1 MSFQFIANLILI
13 LCVLGLLVIFLRR
26 LPEVAEEKE
35 RMAMAVGGEGMS
47 GAYGTGAGTGFKA
60 LLKSGS
66 LFVWNKTKKY
76 SGHAG
81 KKVWT
86 FMLEAKDFKQG
97 QILASRFAELVRP
110 RPRLQNIGALSSM
123 KKAER
128 QAQEGDFEGAEQTYI
143 QVIRKNPHEYLAY
156 EGLLQLY
163 SQREKHGDAIE
174 ILRFLTE
181 NNPDNDMYWAQLGH
195 TSLLLRRFQDSA
207 DAYARAVALNDLVA
221 PRFIN
226 LGLALQALGD
236 LEGARKHIQRGVDLD
251 PSNEQYVEIL
261 ENIR

>member
-26 LPEVAEEKE
+26 LPEVAEQKEK
-35 RMAMAVGGEGMS
+35 MAMAGGDNVAE
-47 GAYGTGAGTGFKA
+47 AGGRGDPGGFKV

-66 LFVWNKTKKY
+66 IFVWGKTREY
-76 SGHAG
+76 SGRAG
-81 KKVWT
+81 KKVWA

-110 RPRLQNIGALSSM
+110 RPRLQNIGALSSI

-163 SQREKHGDAIE
+163 SQREKHDDAIE

-207 DAYARAVALNDLVA
+207 DAYARAVALNELVA
-221 PRFIN
+221 PRYVN

-236 LEGARKHIQRGVDLD
+236 LEGARKNIQRGIDLD
-251 PSNEQYVEIL
+251 PSNAQYVEIL
-261 ENIR
+261 ENIK